1 MHFQAVL
8 QQISIPAKRGRPRT
22 RAKEIVADKSYD
34 AAYIRK
40 MLRQRGIQAMIAEK
54 KLRLGTKRR
63 KKGPRPGWRTI
74 VLIKK
79 LIANQPV

>member
-1 MHFQAVL
+1 VHFQAVL

-40 MLRQRGIQAMIAEK
+40 MLRQRGIQAMIPEK
-54 KLRLGTKRR
+54 RLRPGTKRR
-63 KKGPRPGWRTI
+63 KKGPGRGGSLP
-74 VLIKK
+74 L
-79 LIANQPV
+79 